1 MFHCVS
7 NAIIFGLTFIMNCTN
22 VFLRAFATFFLSDT
36 SNIVKGLFLYQLYLQ
51 TKKIKVMY
59 IFILRK

>member
-7 NAIIFGLTFIMNCTN
+7 NVIIFGLTFIMNCTN
-22 VFLRAFATFFLSDT
+22 VFLRAFAIFFPSDT

-51 TKKIKVMY
+51 TKKKK
-59 IFILRK
+59 LK

>member
-7 NAIIFGLTFIMNCTN
+7 NVIIFGLTFIMNCTN

-51 TKKIKVMY
+51 TKKN
-59 IFILRK
+59 